1 MDMQTILSEIIDGTD
16 APKRSL
22 SGGLQ
27 LQFRQTDDENRL
39 LVYRAGGKPPSPL
52 EYGVVRRE
60 LEKIVGEVTLEAEIR
75 YVASDGRLR
84 IGRPF
89 VWPREDAATQGALW

>member
-1 MDMQTILSEIIDGTD
+1 MILREIIDGVA

-27 LQFRQTDDENRL
+27 LQFRQTDAENRL

-52 EYGVVRRE
+52 EYAVVRRN
-60 LEKIVGEVTLEAEIR
+60 LEAVVGEVTLEAEIR
-75 YVASDGRLR
+75 YTASDGRAR
-84 IGRPF
+84 VGRPF
-89 VWPREDAATQGALW
+89 VWPRDDAATQGALWWAA